1 MFNSVNIWLVNLILV
16 ILILLIHTIIDL
28 YLLKRIQNL
37 ETGTRFDDKILEAL
51 VRKTGLTSNDIYD
64 IKETKNEK

>member
-1 MFNSVNIWLVNLILV
+1 MFNSVNIWLINLILV

-37 ETGTRFDDKILEAL
+37 ETRARFDDKILEAL